1 MTSEAYIWIWL
12 PGEHEPVV
20 CGRLKAENNIYS
32 FVYGR
37 SYLERLNAIALDPVE
52 LPLQEGVFSPAFGE
66 THSVIRDAAPDAW
79 GRRVLLYK
87 SGGRPLSELDY
98 LLQAGNDRIGA
109 LDVTPESTGYNSVQP
124 DCQASIE
131 DLLNAAQIVETG
143 KPLPESLGNALLH
156 GSSVGGARPK
166 SLLQDKKHKWIA
178 KFSSTTDY
186 YPVVRCEYVAM
197 GLAGRCGIDVPDT
210 ELLKEL
216 GKDVLLV
223 RRFDRELISGR
234 WQRRFLIS
242 GLTALQLH
250 ETEATLASYPALASF
265 IRRSGKNYPDDAQQ
279 LYRRMVFNILI
290 GNTDDH
296 ARNHAFFWNGQDYTL
311 SPAYDICPMMRVG
324 QTANQAMIVG
334 DNGRESTLR
343 NAVSQAEQ
351 FGLSS
356 SGAKKINQELTE
368 IIKENWDEAAEY
380 GEITKNESQ
389 ILQQATILSPACF
402 H

>member
-12 PGEHEPVV
+12 PEAHEPVV
-20 CGRLKAENNIYS
+20 CGKLEADNTLYN

-37 SYLERLNAIALDPVE
+37 SYLERSDAIALDPVE
-52 LPLQEGVFSPAFGE
+52 LPLQEDVFTPTFGE

-87 SGGRPLSELDY
+87 SGGHPLSELDY
-98 LLQAGNDRIGA
+98 LLQAGKDRIGA
-109 LDVTPESTGYNSVQP
+109 LDVTTEPTSYTAIHTDLHSSVG
-124 DCQASIE
+124 
-131 DLLNAAQIVETG
+131 DLLNAAQSVEAG
-143 KPLPESLGNALLH
+143 KALPESLGNALLH

-166 SLLQDKKHKWIA
+166 SLLNDKGHKWIA

-186 YPVVRCEYVAM
+186 YPVVRSEYAAM
-197 GLAGRCGIDVPDT
+197 WLAGQCGIEVPAIA
-210 ELLKEL
+210 LLKEL

-223 RRFDRELISGR
+223 KRFDRKSANR
-234 WQRRFLIS
+234 QWHRRFLIS

-250 ETEATLASYPALASF
+250 ETEAVLASYPELASF
-265 IRRSGKNYPDDAQQ
+265 IRRSGKYYPADAQQ

-296 ARNHAFFWNGQDYTL
+296 ARNHAFFWDGHNYTL
-311 SPAYDICPMMRVG
+311 TPAYDICPMMRVG

-334 DNGRESTLR
+334 ENGRESTLR
-343 NAVSQAEQ
+343 NALSQSEQ
-351 FGLSS
+351 FALTSAD
-356 SGAKKINQELTE
+356 AKMVNEELTE
-368 IIKENWDEAAEY
+368 LVKDKWDEAAER
-380 GEITKNESQ
+380 GALTKNESN

-402 H
+402 Y